1 MVSRTPFWIQQ
12 VQCWTHAAFVWNHG
26 DYKICQFQF
35 DQRTT
40 RWLILF
46 VFFSAF
52 RCTTCLCTWIL
63 LATIRRCPVQMV
75 VWGLS
80 QCYFTHRIGRWSGG
94 EGLRDV
100 HWHMHP
106 HRTRTTNRSISSSN
120 RDINLSFFCPKF
132 DFQISFL
139 SPLDH
144 NKTWERTLSW
154 LLARKQYLIIAH
166 AAALT
171 EAHTKR
177 EIYLERENSIHIY
190 ASRLHPQYT
199 FNLFLQHRDEYFIHS
214 KWGWSTCTCRRA
226 QDFQTNPQLLGCWQL
241 PQVSRGN
248 SQNTHRA
255 RRNRGWHNAMVV

>member
-1 MVSRTPFWIQQ
+1 MLNPRCVCLES
-12 VQCWTHAAFVWNHG
+12 
-26 DYKICQFQF
+26 
-35 DQRTT
+35 
-40 RWLILF
+40 RWLQNMPLSAWSTHDKVVNFVRLF
-46 VFFSAF
+46 FGFSLHHLFMHMNPIDRHSPLPGPNGGLGAF
-52 RCTTCLCTWIL
+52 TVL
-63 LATIRRCPVQMV
+63 LHAQNGSLV
-75 VWGLS
+75 
-80 QCYFTHRIGRWSGG
+80 GG

-106 HRTRTTNRSISSSN
+106 HRTRTTNRSISTRQPSLN

-132 DFQISFL
+132 EFYLISF

-241 PQVSRGN
+241 PQVSRGI